1 MGKKRK
7 HSETTHDEAQ
17 PQKEDV
23 TSKRPSRTLLGWKDK
38 NEVTD
43 EVEDNSPMFRS
54 KEKVLVTC
62 SRQIN
67 YTVCCG
73 HLDCCCAFIY
83 VGVLLIERKY

>member
-1 MGKKRK
+1 MENKMKNKELKRIHQTKRQRK

-23 TSKRPSRTLLGWKDK
+23 APGRPARTLLGWKDK

-67 YTVCCG
+67 YR
-73 HLDCCCAFIY
+73 Y
-83 VGVLLIERKY
+83 N